1 MKILLFSFQLFIPL
15 TMLIIGFL
23 FSQHVPKTI
32 NPVWGYRTTRSMK
45 NKDTWVFAH
54 HFSGRLFKKWGLYLL
69 VFTLLMELILMGAE
83 DIPFAIGGDFLY
95 IPQLI
100 VLFIPIFLTEHALRK
115 NFDAKGQL
123 ITKTTR

>member
-54 HFSGRLFKKWGLYLL
+54 YFCGRLFKKWGLYLL
-69 VFTLLMELILMGAE
+69 VFTLLMGLILMGA
-83 DIPFAIGGDFLY
+83 
-95 IPQLI
+95 
-100 VLFIPIFLTEHALRK
+100 
-115 NFDAKGQL
+115 
-123 ITKTTR
+123 

>member
-54 HFSGRLFKKWGLYLL
+54 YFCWRLFKKWGLYLL
-69 VFTLLMELILMGAE
+69 VFTLLMGLILMGAK
-83 DIPFAIGGDFLY
+83 DIPFAIGGDLLY

-115 NFDAKGQL
+115 NFDAKGQP